1 MKLNFDTTV
10 QRVTAAIETLS
21 DIIEFEINCPVVPG
35 VNTAAL
41 HDLLKNVQ
49 INDTFQ
55 ANSRGG
61 LIEDLTGTAKSG
73 RFNTSKSNFC
83 TQPSQNFNILADGSV
98 ISCCQDWMHE
108 SKKDFQNVNTRSLF
122 EIYRSNT
129 IKILQKDFISGDYS
143 RYKMCEV
150 CSDEMGFYKN
160 KTSKEQNR
168 PGVYSPRT
176 IIGRPSAKRSGNTPL
191 NVTVNDPKSSIKQ
204 NRL

>member
-21 DIIEFEINCPVVPG
+21 DIIEFEINCPVMPG

-129 IKILQKDFISGDYS
+129 MKILQKDFISGIFHDI
-143 RYKMCEV
+143 RCVKFAVMKW
-150 CSDEMGFYKN
+150 DFIKIKLLKN
-160 KTSKEQNR
+160 KIAQ
-168 PGVYSPRT
+168 VYT
-176 IIGRPSAKRSGNTPL
+176 LLG
-191 NVTVNDPKSSIKQ
+191 Q
-204 NRL
+204 

>member
-21 DIIEFEINCPVVPG
+21 DIIEFEINCPVMPG

-41 HDLLKNVQ
+41 HDLLKNVR

-83 TQPSQNFNILADGSV
+83 TTT
-98 ISCCQDWMHE
+98 ISE
-108 SKKDFQNVNTRSLF
+108 F
-122 EIYRSNT
+122 
-129 IKILQKDFISGDYS
+129 
-143 RYKMCEV
+143 
-150 CSDEMGFYKN
+150 
-160 KTSKEQNR
+160 
-168 PGVYSPRT
+168 
-176 IIGRPSAKRSGNTPL
+176 
-191 NVTVNDPKSSIKQ
+191 
-204 NRL
+204 